1 MSCLSWLRRPCEV
14 PIDVFKL
21 HDEGKSSTDSSDI
34 NVRSSAV
41 IPGGLAGIK
50 SRMKELGHYMNE
62 PNIPDTAFSPTSTN
76 MPSWTSVGSHEGQSE
91 AGVAA
96 EFCND
101 RGHSGNVTPSQKI
114 QLQTLKVVFF
124 NHSDAPPLCVNLRA
138 LLTFAAGRR

>member
-1 MSCLSWLRRPCEV
+1 MSCLSWLRRSCEV

-21 HDEGKSSTDSSDI
+21 HDEGDSSDI

-62 PNIPDTAFSPTSTN
+62 PNITDTAFSPTSTN
-76 MPSWTSVGSHEGQSE
+76 MPSRTSVGSHEGPSE
-91 AGVAA
+91 AVAAA

-101 RGHSGNVTPSQKI
+101 RGHSGNVTSSKKL
-114 QLQTLKVVFF
+114 QLHTNAEGCVVQ
-124 NHSDAPPLCVNLRA
+124 PL
-138 LLTFAAGRR
+138 